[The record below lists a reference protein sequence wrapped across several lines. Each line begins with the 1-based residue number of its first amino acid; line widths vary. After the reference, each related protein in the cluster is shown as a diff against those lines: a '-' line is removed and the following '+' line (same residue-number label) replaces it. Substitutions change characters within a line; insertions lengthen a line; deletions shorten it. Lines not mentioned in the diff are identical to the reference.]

1 MIITAVCVLFLFQT
15 IKQAG
20 HVVFLNLSKWV
31 RPGTKNQP
39 TWRLKN
45 ALVQKL
51 NLNFIAILPFVLN
64 FNTVA

>member
-39 TWRLKN
+39 RWRLKH
-45 ALVQKL
+45 ALVQ
-51 NLNFIAILPFVLN
+51 NLNFIAILPFN